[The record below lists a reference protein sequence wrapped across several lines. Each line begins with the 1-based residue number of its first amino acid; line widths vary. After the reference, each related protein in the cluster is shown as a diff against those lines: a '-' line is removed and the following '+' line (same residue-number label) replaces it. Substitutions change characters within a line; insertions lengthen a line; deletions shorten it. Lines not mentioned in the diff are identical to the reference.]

1 MTART
6 RASRLAGPHRSAALS
21 RLPMSTSPAATIE
34 FARRISAAEFD
45 LSLVVPAYN
54 EAIRLPK
61 TLDGLADWSASQP
74 FSVEI
79 LVVDDGS
86 CDTTAATAANHHCG
100 CGVIRLARNEGKGA
114 AVRTGMLEARGRVVG
129 FTDADLPYRLDAV
142 RRAYATIVS
151 GAADVVYGG
160 RDLEAS
166 TMAVQRTATR
176 QLASRCFR
184 AIAGRLVGGGVT
196 DTQCGL
202 KVFGREAAQ
211 QIFGRVHTNGFAFD
225 AEAILVAQR
234 LGLRAAR
241 VPVVLVNEAGS
252 TVSLRRHAPKMLRDV
267 LQARLRHGRRAGP
280 MTAAVSEHVVLRAA
294 IQVRRR
300 AA

>member
-1 MTART
+1 
-6 RASRLAGPHRSAALS
+6 
-21 RLPMSTSPAATIE
+21 MSPSSPATLG
-34 FARRISAAEFD
+34 FPRGTAAEFD

-54 EAIRLPK
+54 EASRLPR
-61 TLDGLADWSASQP
+61 TLDGLAAWSARQP

-86 CDTTAATAANHHCG
+86 RDATAAAAADHHCG
-100 CGVIRLARNEGKGA
+100 CGVIRLARNGGKGA

-142 RRAYATIVS
+142 ERAYARIVS
-151 GAADVVYGG
+151 GTADVVYGG

-166 TMAVQRTATR
+166 TMTVRRTAAR
-176 QLASRCFR
+176 ALASRCFR
-184 AIAGRLVGGGVT
+184 AVAGTLVGGGVT

-202 KVFGREAAQ
+202 KVFGREAARQ
-211 QIFGRVHTNGFAFD
+211 VFGRVHTDGFAFD
-225 AEAILVAQR
+225 AEAILVARR

-252 TVSLRRHAPKMLRDV
+252 TVSLRRHAATMLRDV
-267 LQARLRHGRRAGP
+267 LRARLRHGRGVGP
-280 MTAAVSEHVVLRAA
+280 MTAVVPEHDVLRVATRIRRQAA
-294 IQVRRR
+294 
-300 AA
+300 